1 METQNS
7 LSQALYQMGFTT
19 KSKKDTNQMQ
29 FERECNDK
37 LEQICKKYDI
47 SIEHPMREEFEKS
60 GKHVRHK
67 STQKYIEDKLRETEE
82 ETNRL
87 KQINEEHKIK
97 NDGLDYQIQQKEIK
111 QKEIVGEIEKQKETR
126 LEMNQ
131 SIKDAEEKEKW
142 LINEVLNKGKE
153 YNELEKQV
161 KEFKSEIRNLVKEK
175 EVLEQ
180 NIGSQKEENSKV
192 KIEIE
197 ENKVELQN
205 IKKELK
211 GFEQDIIDKKAFN
224 VSLPQEIE
232 KKGILAK
239 KEEIV
244 FNRFEMNSF
253 IKQIKEIV
261 EKLNMWTRD
270 VFNKVAEEKAKLDE
284 RTKQVEYIENYK
296 EYKEDKKI
304 ESAEIVKLKMENTTL
319 KGKTE

>member
-37 LEQICKKYDI
+37 LEKICKKYDI
-47 SIEHPMREEFEKS
+47 SVEHPMREKFEKT

-111 QKEIVGEIEKQKETR
+111 QKEIVDEIEKQRETR
-126 LEMNQ
+126 LEMDQ

-296 EYKEDKKI
+296 EYKEDKKR
-304 ESAEIVKLKMENTTL
+304 ESAEIIKLKMENTTL
-319 KGKTE
+319 KGKT

>member
-1 METQNS
+1 
-7 LSQALYQMGFTT
+7 
-19 KSKKDTNQMQ
+19 
-29 FERECNDK
+29 
-37 LEQICKKYDI
+37 
-47 SIEHPMREEFEKS
+47 
-60 GKHVRHK
+60 
-67 STQKYIEDKLRETEE
+67 
-82 ETNRL
+82 
-87 KQINEEHKIK
+87 
-97 NDGLDYQIQQKEIK
+97 
-111 QKEIVGEIEKQKETR
+111 
-126 LEMNQ
+126 MNQ

-319 KGKTE
+319 KGKTEGTQKIIDEKINLEKHLLEKGYSEEEIERIENPSKNNERLLP